1 MVRCDAAQ
9 LRVRRLRADAP
20 EEDPDLELP
29 TPEVV
34 AKDGHLLVVWNLSN
48 LDGLNASTK
57 QKLAFTGD
65 PDVAHPVRL
74 PSRRDQVLRL
84 AEGQKVHGRASPLAR
99 LASPHAQHARTPNT
113 DARPRGQCDEPIE
126 DVLGEPIGSLVVHF
140 HRAYDT
146 DGLTYS
152 IVARDKE
159 TGELGVAVE
168 SHYFQVGPVVPWALA
183 GVGAVATQ
191 SMVNISFGPL
201 GLEYMRNGYTAG
213 QALKALLAADD
224 QPESRQVALVDA
236 AGNVAVH
243 TGEKCI
249 PAAGHRAGDGFTVQA
264 NLMEK
269 DTVWDAMY
277 EAFTATREPLAERMM
292 AALEA
297 AEAEGGD
304 IRGKQSAGM
313 LVVTGKPTGHSW
325 EDRVIELRVEDAPD
339 PIKELR
345 RLLRVKRAYMTL
357 NDSERLDQNGE
368 KAAALEALR
377 AATKMAPEMVEI
389 QFWAGL
395 TLAEAGH
402 LDEGCELMMHA
413 VRKDRRWIETLH
425 RLVAVDRLKADLAE
439 RVETQLTAARL

>member
-1 MVRCDAAQ
+1 
-9 LRVRRLRADAP
+9 
-20 EEDPDLELP
+20 
-29 TPEVV
+29 
-34 AKDGHLLVVWNLSN
+34 
-48 LDGLNASTK
+48 
-57 QKLAFTGD
+57 
-65 PDVAHPVRL
+65 
-74 PSRRDQVLRL
+74 
-84 AEGQKVHGRASPLAR
+84 
-99 LASPHAQHARTPNT
+99 
-113 DARPRGQCDEPIE
+113 
-126 DVLGEPIGSLVVHF
+126 VLGEPIGSLVAHF

-146 DGLTYS
+146 EGLTYS

-168 SHYFQVGPVVPWALA
+168 SHYFQVGPVVPWAIA

-201 GLEYMRNGYTAG
+201 GLEYMRNGYTAS
-213 QALKALLAADD
+213 QALKALLAADT

-249 PAAGHRAGDGFTVQA
+249 PAAGHRAGDGFSVQA

-269 DTVWDAMY
+269 DTVWDAMH
-277 EAFTATREPLAERMM
+277 EAFTATSEPLAERMM

-304 IRGKQSAGM
+304 IRGKQSAAM

-345 RLLRVKRAYMTL
+345 RLLRIKRAYMTL
-357 NDSERLDQNGE
+357 NDSERLEQNGE

-377 AATKMAPEMVEI
+377 KATTMAPEMVEI

-395 TLAEAGH
+395 SLAEEGH

-413 VRKDRRWIETLH
+413 VKKDRRWIETLH

-439 RVETQLTAARL
+439 RVEAHLTAARL